1 MKNFVQCGDTLTIT
15 APYALNS
22 GDAVLVGKI
31 FGVAVANIANGADG
45 EVITEGVFDVTA
57 LSTDTPA
64 QGAVLYW
71 DTVNKRLTTTSA
83 GNTRVGVATVAKANG
98 VTTARIRLDEVVS

>member
-1 MKNFVQCGDTLTIT
+1 MKNYVQQGDTLTLT
-15 APYALNS
+15 APYAVNA

-31 FGVAVANIANGADG
+31 FAVAIANVANGADG
-45 EVITEGVFDVTA
+45 EFVAEGVFDLPA

-71 DTVNKRLTTTSA
+71 DSANKRLTTTAS
-83 GNTRVGVATVAKANG
+83 GNTRVGVATVAKTNG
-98 VTTARIRLDEVVS
+98 ATTARIKLDETVA

>member
-1 MKNFVQCGDTLTIT
+1 MKNYVQQGDTLTLT
-15 APYALNS
+15 APYAVNS

-31 FGVAVANIANGADG
+31 FAVAVASVASGADG
-45 EVITEGVFDVTA
+45 EFVAEGVFDLPA

-71 DTVNKRLTTTSA
+71 DNTNKRLTTTATS
-83 GNTRVGVATVAKANG
+83 NTRVGVATVAKANG
-98 VTTARIRLDEVVS
+98 VSTVRIKLDETVA

>member
-1 MKNFVQCGDTLTIT
+1 MKNYVQQGDTLTLT
-15 APYALNS
+15 APYAVNA

-31 FGVAVANIANGADG
+31 FGVAVANVANGADG
-45 EVITEGVFDVTA
+45 EFVAEGVFDLPA
-57 LSTDTPA
+57 LSTDTPG

-71 DTVNKRLTTTSA
+71 DSVNKRLTTTSA

-98 VTTARIRLDEVVS
+98 ATTARIKLDETVA